1 MGPRRSAGEGERIV
15 QVYDPHLRIAPE
27 IVIEHFAD
35 ASDQLL
41 DVEDT
46 LKRILTQGGI
56 DAPGCIQELRDIVQD
71 LCRVRRKLQ
80 TSRATAHVALCGV
93 SR

>member
-1 MGPRRSAGEGERIV
+1 MQAYNPNT
-15 QVYDPHLRIAPE
+15 RIAPE

-46 LKRILTQGGI
+46 LQRILAQGGI
-56 DAPGCIQELRDIVQD
+56 DAADCVRDLREIIQE

-80 TSRATAHVALCGV
+80 SSRATAHLVLCRM

>member
-1 MGPRRSAGEGERIV
+1 MQA
-15 QVYDPHLRIAPE
+15 YDPSRRITPE

-46 LKRILTQGGI
+46 LQRILAQGGI
-56 DAPGCIQELRDIVQD
+56 AATECIADLREIVED

-80 TSRATAHVALCGV
+80 MSRATAHVALCAV
-93 SR
+93 LR

>member
-1 MGPRRSAGEGERIV
+1 MQA
-15 QVYDPHLRIAPE
+15 YDPSRRITPE

-35 ASDQLL
+35 AADQLL

-46 LKRILTQGGI
+46 LQRILTQGGI
-56 DAPGCIQELRDIVQD
+56 VSNGCVTDLNDIIQD
-71 LCRVRRKLQ
+71 LCRLRRKLQ
-80 TSRATAHVALCGV
+80 TNRATVHIALCDA

>member
-1 MGPRRSAGEGERIV
+1 MQA
-15 QVYDPHLRIAPE
+15 YDPVVRIAPE
-27 IVIEHFAD
+27 IVIEHFA
-35 ASDQLL
+35 AAADQWL

-46 LKRILTQGGI
+46 LPRILLQGGI
-56 DAPGCIQELRDIVQD
+56 AATDCAKDLRDIVHD

-80 TSRATAHVALCGV
+80 ASRATAHLTLCG